1 MRINIISIESSRPEW
16 TQEAFNSYKTKF
28 NKSIDVIWVGCKPAQ
43 RSKNYNISAIVE
55 KESALLLSKTKK
67 EDLIVALDKEG
78 SEVSTEKLRL
88 SFDNWVSSSRDIS
101 FLIGGPDGLSR
112 DLVRESDFCW
122 SLSDLTFPLFFPTSF
137 HISIRFF
144 TNRRFTFRS
153 RLASL
158 FTFVNIFV

>member
-28 NKSIDVIWVGCKPAQ
+28 NKSIDVRWVGCKPAQ

-122 SLSDLTFPLFFPTSF
+122 SLSDLTFP
-137 HISIRFF
+137 HSIVPVLVIEQI
-144 TNRRFTFRS
+144 FRVWS
-153 RLASL
+153 I
-158 FTFVNIFV
+158 TQNHPYHK

>member
-43 RSKNYNISAIVE
+43 RSKNYSISAIVE

-78 SEVSTEKLRL
+78 SEVSTEKLRF
-88 SFDNWVSSSRDIS
+88 SFDNWASSSRDIS

-122 SLSDLTFPLFFPTSF
+122 SLSDLTFP
-137 HISIRFF
+137 HSIVPVLVIEQI
-144 TNRRFTFRS
+144 FRVWS
-153 RLASL
+153 I
-158 FTFVNIFV
+158 TQNHPYHK

>member
-1 MRINIISIESSRPEW
+1 M
-16 TQEAFNSYKTKF
+16 
-28 NKSIDVIWVGCKPAQ
+28 
-43 RSKNYNISAIVE
+43 
-55 KESALLLSKTKK
+55 LSKTKK

-122 SLSDLTFPLFFPTSF
+122 SLSDLTFP
-137 HISIRFF
+137 HSIVPVLVIEQI
-144 TNRRFTFRS
+144 FRVWS
-153 RLASL
+153 I
-158 FTFVNIFV
+158 TQNHPYHK

>member
-28 NKSIDVIWVGCKPAQ
+28 NKSIDVMWVGCKPAQ

-122 SLSDLTFPLFFPTSF
+122 SLSDLTFP
-137 HISIRFF
+137 HSIVPVLVIEQI
-144 TNRRFTFRS
+144 FRVWS
-153 RLASL
+153 I
-158 FTFVNIFV
+158 TQNHPYHK

>member
-28 NKSIDVIWVGCKPAQ
+28 NKSIDIIWVGCKPAQ

-122 SLSDLTFPLFFPTSF
+122 SLSDLTFP
-137 HISIRFF
+137 HSIVPVLVIEQI
-144 TNRRFTFRS
+144 FRVWS
-153 RLASL
+153 I
-158 FTFVNIFV
+158 TQNHPYHK

>member
-43 RSKNYNISAIVE
+43 RSKNYNISAIIE

-122 SLSDLTFPLFFPTSF
+122 SLSDLTFP
-137 HISIRFF
+137 HSIVPVLVIEQI
-144 TNRRFTFRS
+144 FRVWS
-153 RLASL
+153 I
-158 FTFVNIFV
+158 TQNHPYHK